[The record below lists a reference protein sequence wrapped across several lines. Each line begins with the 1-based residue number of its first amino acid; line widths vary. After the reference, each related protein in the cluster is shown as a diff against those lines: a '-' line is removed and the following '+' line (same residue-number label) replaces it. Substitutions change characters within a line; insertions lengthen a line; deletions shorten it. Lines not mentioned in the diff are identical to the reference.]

1 MQLVAEAIGQRV
13 GKRCDWGKREVW
25 GQASGTGRGVSVRRV
40 WDTNIRYAGQHFGAS
55 YIEHQKFAQALRDG
69 APAEIPLDE
78 GLRAV
83 AVGLAAHRSIDTGL
97 PVPLADLLP
106 EGLR

>member
-1 MQLVAEAIGQRV
+1 M
-13 GKRCDWGKREVW
+13 
-25 GQASGTGRGVSVRRV
+25 SVRRV

-55 YIEHQKFAQALRDG
+55 YIEHQKFAQALCDG
-69 APAEIPLDE
+69 APSEIPLDE

-83 AVGLAAHRSIDTGL
+83 AVGLAAYRSIDTGV
-97 PVPLADLLP
+97 PVLLADLLP